1 MNYTEIVG
9 YLAAFLTTL
18 SFLPQALRVI
28 QTKRTRDISR
38 NMYIL
43 LCLGIFFWLIYG
55 IIKNDLPII
64 LANLV
69 TFIFSTIILF
79 YKINEKEN

>member
-1 MNYTEIVG
+1 MNYTEIIG
-9 YLAAFLTTL
+9 YLAALLTTL

-43 LCLGIFFWLIYG
+43 LCLGILLWLLYG
-55 IIKNDLPII
+55 IIKKDFPII
-64 LANLV
+64 FANLI
-69 TFIFSTIILF
+69 TFLFSITILF
-79 YKINEKEN
+79 YKLNEKEN